1 MTIKDVGYV
10 KKEIKDAYQ
19 RRYATCSKGMFKK
32 KRIGHMKVQV
42 IKKRVGHMKVQV
54 FKKRKKKRDSPCPKK
69 NGERWF
75 MKRSSSTIHKIKIF
89 THLHILIKDYDLLLL
104 WIRSLT

>member
-1 MTIKDVGYV
+1 MALSLSPKLPSRMWAMQ
-10 KKEIKDAYQ
+10 KEIKDAYQ

-54 FKKRKKKRDSPCPKK
+54 YKKKK
-69 NGERWF
+69 E
-75 MKRSSSTIHKIKIF
+75 KR
-89 THLHILIKDYDLLLL
+89 
-104 WIRSLT
+104 

>member
-1 MTIKDVGYV
+1 MWAMQ

-42 IKKRVGHMKVQV
+42 IKKKSWTHEGPSIQ
-54 FKKRKKKRDSPCPKK
+54 KKK
-69 NGERWF
+69 EE
-75 MKRSSSTIHKIKIF
+75 KR
-89 THLHILIKDYDLLLL
+89 
-104 WIRSLT
+104 